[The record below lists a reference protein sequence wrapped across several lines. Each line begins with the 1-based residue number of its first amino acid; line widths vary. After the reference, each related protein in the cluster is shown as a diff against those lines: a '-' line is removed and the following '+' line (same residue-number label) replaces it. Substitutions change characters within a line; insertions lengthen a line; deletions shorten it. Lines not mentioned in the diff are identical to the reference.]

1 MPTAG
6 VTSGARAMEHDQ
18 GTFVEFHTSRILP
31 DVRPHGV
38 KQTPPW
44 WDRRVECLGGTG
56 ATGDTTD
63 VLSQACGDVF
73 PHGVKQ
79 APPWWDWC
87 VKLLGGP
94 GAASDTTQ
102 VLSQACGAARVKN
115 LQRQFCFQTF
125 RRLLG
130 GSVLA
135 KKLETD
141 CAIPELEPAKLAA
154 GMIPRAMPIFFCA
167 PCAWTYFGRDPGH
180 GARP

>member
-18 GTFVEFHTSRILP
+18 GTFVEFHTSRILA

-44 WDRRVECLGGTG
+44 WDRRVKRLGGPG
-56 ATGDTTD
+56 AAGDTTD
-63 VLSQACGDVF
+63 VLSQACGDVC
-73 PHGVKQ
+73 PHGVKH
-79 APPWWDWC
+79 APPWWDRRD
-87 VKLLGGP
+87 KRLGGP
-94 GAASDTTQ
+94 GAARDTTQ
-102 VLSQACGAARVKN
+102 VLSQARGATRVKN

-141 CAIPELEPAKLAA
+141 CAIPELEAAKRAA
-154 GMIPRAMPIFFCA
+154 CMIPRAMPTFFGA
-167 PCAWTYFGRDPGH
+167 PCAWTNFGCGPGH
-180 GARP
+180 GARQ